1 LNLRESYRVE
11 PNKDRSIPLSWEQA
25 RRIADILG
33 ISVSEFVRS
42 GLEKMMRESHP
53 ALPQDLVRLYY
64 NILDG
69 IEAELW
75 PTGLTACGSWQF
87 TNSNN

>member
-1 LNLRESYRVE
+1 LT
-11 PNKDRSIPLSWEQA
+11 WEQA
-25 RRIADILG
+25 RRIAEILG

-64 NILDG
+64 NILNG
-69 IEAELW
+69 IEGELRL
-75 PTGLTACGSWQF
+75 TGLTAGGSWQF